1 MDAKV
6 TLPAYSSP
14 YSYQH
19 LVDIA
24 HMQDQRIKQTEDNI
38 QSIKEQIQK
47 NIDPQIAKVF
57 NSEVKTLVDLFA

>member
-1 MDAKV
+1 MDVKV
-6 TLPAYSSP
+6 AQPAYSNP

-24 HMQDQRIKQTEDNI
+24 QMQKQLVKQTEDNI
-38 QSIKEQIQK
+38 QSVKALIQN
-47 NIDPQIAKVF
+47 NIDPQVAKVF